1 MTGNRRPSSFVQGG
15 MRALFVTAL
24 VTAGLAAWA
33 APAGACSC
41 AGPGGPPPVLFEG
54 RAVETVGQGAA
65 GGELWAFEVSRGV
78 RGDVS
83 GGLVADVTLEPE
95 PDTSGT
101 VVVSSCAL
109 PVRVAAGAT
118 YEVGG
123 YMGEAHDGTPR
134 LFVNVCGGSVRQL
147 EAAPATTGG
156 AVPVEGTQSG
166 GSSTGWRWVGLGLLS
181 AAGVVAAGAYGIW
194 RRRAAPVSS
203 PG

>member
-1 MTGNRRPSSFVQGG
+1 

-41 AGPGGPPPVLFEG
+41 A
-54 RAVETVGQGAA
+54 
-65 GGELWAFEVSRGV
+65 
-78 RGDVS
+78 
-83 GGLVADVTLEPE
+83 
-95 PDTSGT
+95 
-101 VVVSSCAL
+101 
-109 PVRVAAGAT
+109 
-118 YEVGG
+118 VGG

-194 RRRAAPVSS
+194 RRRAAPVSG